1 MRPLL
6 AVFCGLIAPM
16 LAPSVH
22 ANHPILQPGAPGEG
36 SRDLSAEQAIAI
48 ANTSYTKSD
57 VRFMQNMVPHHRQ
70 ALAMAAL
77 APVRTNSPNIL
88 EIAGR
93 IDASQD
99 DEIAFMT
106 QWLEQRG
113 EDSEPAAGQH
123 EHHAM
128 RGMATAEQMQALT
141 DASGVAFDRQFLTL
155 MIAHHEGAIEM
166 VDELADQPG
175 SAYDPVLF
183 DFTNDIIKDQS
194 KELSQCTHSCL
205 TCRRTP
211 EHG

>member
-1 MRPLL
+1 M
-6 AVFCGLIAPM
+6 
-16 LAPSVH
+16 
-22 ANHPILQPGAPGEG
+22 GEG

-48 ANTSYTKSD
+48 ANTSYTKND
-57 VRFMQNMVPHHRQ
+57 VRFMQGMIPHHRQ

-77 APVRTNSPNIL
+77 APVRTNSPDIL

-93 IDASQD
+93 IDASQE

-106 QWLEQRG
+106 QWLQQRG
-113 EDSEPAAGQH
+113 EDSDPPLSPH

-141 DASGVAFDRQFLTL
+141 DASGVTFDRQFLTL

-166 VDELADQPG
+166 VDNLMDQPG

-183 DFTNDIIKDQS
+183 EFTNDITKD
-194 KELSQCTHSCL
+194 
-205 TCRRTP
+205 
-211 EHG
+211 